1 MQDIVLARGT
11 MQYWQP
17 SFGSK
22 SGPGRQVLAD
32 FSTKIGPP
40 RPVLDFGVIGRPINL
55 TLLVAS

>member
-1 MQDIVLARGT
+1 

-32 FSTKIGPP
+32 FSTKISPP